1 MSWHIAPGGAHA
13 SRGIGGLD
21 HAALGIPT
29 EREYVARYCERTG
42 RPDPDAV
49 MADWNFYLA
58 YNLFRIAGIL
68 QGIAKRV
75 EAGTA
80 SSAQARQSAAGARP
94 LAEMGWRIAQES

>member
-1 MSWHIAPGGAHA
+1 MCAATANAP
-13 SRGIGGLD
+13 
-21 HAALGIPT
+21 
-29 EREYVARYCERTG
+29 
-42 RPDPDAV
+42 PDAV

-94 LAEMGWRIAQES
+94 LAEMGWRIAEHGAPKT

>member
-1 MSWHIAPGGAHA
+1 M
-13 SRGIGGLD
+13 R
-21 HAALGIPT
+21 
-29 EREYVARYCERTG
+29 RYCERTG
-42 RPDPDAV
+42 RGRPRAV

-80 SSAQARQSAAGARP
+80 ASAQARQSAAGARP
-94 LAEMGWRIAQES
+94 LGRDGLAVGASRGR